1 MTGEQETTALGRL
14 AENSSS
20 ASGYWAVVQ
29 LQAEQMGLVQ
39 VAATGGQG
47 GATKAS
53 GASRGQQA
61 GARLARVAARAEDV
75 GLRVVGV
82 GERRRRVA
90 ADIGEGLHE
99 EDEQFLFLSSFFF
112 FFTSRHFPRL
122 L

>member
-1 MTGEQETTALGRL
+1 
-14 AENSSS
+14 
-20 ASGYWAVVQ
+20 
-29 LQAEQMGLVQ
+29 MGLVQ

-61 GARLARVAARAEDV
+61 GVRLARFAARAEDV

-82 GERRRRVA
+82 GGRRRRVA

-99 EDEQFLFLSSFFF
+99 EDEQFLFLSSSFFF
-112 FFTSRHFPRL
+112 YLTSLPTSPLADFSFFLFFVLQSEKKRSCHPLTKENVSTAASL
-122 L
+122 